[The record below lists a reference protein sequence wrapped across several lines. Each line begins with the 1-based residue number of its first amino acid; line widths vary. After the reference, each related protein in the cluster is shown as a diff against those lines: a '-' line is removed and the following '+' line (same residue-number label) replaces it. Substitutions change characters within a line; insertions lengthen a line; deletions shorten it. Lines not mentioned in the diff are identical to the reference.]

1 MIRVPDALSKVAD
14 ILDRLDDAADDG
26 SSVSLGAVVDAFGAR
41 GYGPFLIA
49 PALLVLT
56 PLGAIPAVPSLLA
69 ALIVLFSIQMT
80 LGRDQMWL
88 PERVKK
94 WSVSREKVDAS
105 TDRLR
110 PIADRLDRWFH
121 GRLEWLTE
129 GPAVR
134 IAATACALLALTVPP
149 LELLPF
155 ASAAPMAAIA
165 AFGLALTV
173 KDGALMLVAIVLMVA
188 AVAIGLGFAA
198 TPG

>member
-1 MIRVPDALSKVAD
+1 MPDAPSKVAD
-14 ILDRLDDAADDG
+14 ILDRLDKAADEG
-26 SSVSLGAVVDAFGAR
+26 SSVSLGSVVNAFGAR

-69 ALIVLFSIQMT
+69 MLIVLFSVQMT
-80 LGRDQMWL
+80 FGRDQMWL
-88 PERVKK
+88 PETVKK
-94 WSVSREKVDAS
+94 WSVSREKVAAS
-105 TDRLR
+105 VDKLR
-110 PIADRLDRWFH
+110 PTADRLDRWFH

-129 GPAVR
+129 GLAVR
-134 IAATACALLALTVPP
+134 IAAAACALLALTVPP

-165 AFGLALTV
+165 VFGLALTV
-173 KDGALMLVAIVLMVA
+173 KDGALMLAAIGLMIA
-188 AVAIGLGFAA
+188 AVVIGLGFVS